1 MHAFIGACA
10 LGCLPL
16 ASTLRFEQKG
26 MRNLHLN
33 VEFFGVMCRWF
44 VSNFI
49 QYVLCF
55 KMSQSQS
62 VQVFGRK
69 VSKKWTIFWLFYVD
83 QTDTCIVNL
92 IAVQRLVQF
101 AYVKPVVFDIE
112 LYSREFWGDHYFPR
126 IAHFWLW
133 IILTTDRNLV
143 SFL

>member
-1 MHAFIGACA
+1 MMRAFNGACA
-10 LGCLPL
+10 QGCLPL

-26 MRNLHLN
+26 MRNLLQN
-33 VEFFGVMCRWF
+33 LDFFASMCRWF
-44 VSNFI
+44 ISNFI
-49 QYVLCF
+49 PYVLCF
-55 KMSQSQS
+55 KMSQS

-69 VSKKWTIFWLFYVD
+69 VSKKWTNLWLFYVD

-101 AYVKPVVFDIE
+101 AYVKPLVFDIE
-112 LYSREFWGDHYFPR
+112 LYSREFWGDHYLPR

>member
-1 MHAFIGACA
+1 MMRAFIGACA

-26 MRNLHLN
+26 MWNPLLD
-33 VEFFGVMCRWF
+33 VDFLGSMCCWF
-44 VSNFI
+44 ISYFI

-55 KMSQSQS
+55 KMSQS

-101 AYVKPVVFDIE
+101 ASVKPVVFDIE
-112 LYSREFWGDHYFPR
+112 LYSLEFWGDHYVPR
-126 IAHFWLW
+126 KAHFWLW